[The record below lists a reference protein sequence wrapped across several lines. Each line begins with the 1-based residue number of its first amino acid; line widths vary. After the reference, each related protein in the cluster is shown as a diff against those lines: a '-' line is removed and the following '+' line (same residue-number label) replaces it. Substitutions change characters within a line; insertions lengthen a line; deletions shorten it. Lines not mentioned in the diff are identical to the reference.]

1 MHRFVPFRRLALP
14 TQLNLTTPGTVRLAS
29 SRPRKAPS
37 TLRKTRKQHSP
48 PPLSPSTHKNRPVS
62 PLPGQ
67 FGPGDLDNAVRRIP
81 LELFQSAFKEKV
93 TTVRVQDATRITQEC
108 IKLAGGLSSIKQ
120 QVQVSQAIQYDLDE
134 ISQVLFLLLR
144 SPFFAPLALWFL
156 PHLAAQGD
164 KRSLYYLSHIK
175 SQSARPLP
183 SSDQAKEPLQIV
195 IHGQMLLDNGDLETA
210 AQRFKE
216 SMDISKPVEAPY
228 SFDALFPAKV
238 RQPWEA
244 YGSLMETLGKHE
256 EAKEAYTIGS
266 TEYDHPR
273 AYKLL
278 LPDLLKSGDLV
289 KYEEY
294 LTKVAMG
301 NDVLACYQLGNL
313 FLTLHL
319 MHEGNEGG
327 KSAQNK
333 EEMLLVSRY
342 GKNESRQLAAE
353 WYEIA
358 VAGGHARAALAMAGL
373 LRQQNKGEEG
383 LKYLQI
389 AEKSSDYL
397 ELAAKLRGSWNDSPF
412 TFDLRDIIR

>member
-14 TQLNLTTPGTVRLAS
+14 TQLNLATPGTVRLAS

-37 TLRKTRKQHSP
+37 TLRKTRKQD
-48 PPLSPSTHKNRPVS
+48 SPSPYSPSPHKGRPVS

-67 FGPGDLDNAVRRIP
+67 FSPGDLDNAVRRIP
-81 LELFQSAFKEKV
+81 LELFQSAYKEKM
-93 TTVRVQDATRITQEC
+93 TTVRVQDAARITQEC
-108 IKLAGGLSSIKQ
+108 IKLAGGLSSKKQ
-120 QVQVSQAIQYDLDE
+120 QVQVSQAIQCDLDE

-144 SPFFAPLALWFL
+144 SPYFAPLALWFL

-175 SQSARPLP
+175 SESARPLP
-183 SSDQAKEPLQIV
+183 SWDQAKDPLQIV
-195 IHGQMLLDNGDLETA
+195 IDGQVLLDNGDSENA
-210 AQRFKE
+210 VQRFKE
-216 SMDISKPVEAPY
+216 AMNMSKPVEAPY
-228 SFDALFPAKV
+228 SFDALFPTKV

-244 YGSLMETLGKHE
+244 YGSLLETLGKHE

-278 LPDLLKSGDLV
+278 LPELLKSGELV

-313 FLTLHL
+313 FLTLYL
-319 MHEGNEGG
+319 MHEAIEGG

-342 GKNESRQLAAE
+342 GKDESRQLAAE

-389 AEKSSDYL
+389 AEKGSDYP

-412 TFDLRDIIR
+412 TLDLRDLIG